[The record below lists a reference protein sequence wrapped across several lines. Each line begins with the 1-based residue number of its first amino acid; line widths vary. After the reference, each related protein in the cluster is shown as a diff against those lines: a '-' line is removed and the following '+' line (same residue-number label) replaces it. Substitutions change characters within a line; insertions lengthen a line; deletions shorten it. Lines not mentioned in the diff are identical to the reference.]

1 MQSTNQKK
9 IAVWQP
15 YFMGGGAEAVALWT
29 LEALVEQ
36 YEVVLHTLV
45 ETDIVRLNSM
55 YGTNLS
61 AQKLNVKTVFP
72 ASLTRIISFAIA
84 NFSIFRIA
92 FIHLSL
98 RHFKSVSSEY
108 DGVASVYNAADL
120 GRRGIQYLHWVN
132 VNEKQPEK
140 ASLFLKLLM
149 RWSKFSH
156 DQLKDNIS
164 IANSTYT
171 ADRVFA
177 TYGIKASVIH
187 PPVVSEIEQRSWQQK
202 ENAFLCSGRV
212 VEPKQTHRVIKIL
225 QAVRQQGFDIS
236 LYITGG
242 GGGTYRWGYQRKIQ
256 QLAEKNS
263 DWIQFYQDLPYQ
275 DYLEIV
281 ARCRYGIHYK
291 PEPFGISVAE
301 MVKAGMIPFVRSKGG
316 QIEIVGSDNQSI
328 LFAREADA
336 VKKIIAVLSN
346 PEEQGRLLQCLS
358 AQKSLF
364 STERFASEIK
374 SSFNHYL
381 AEDLQ
386 NV

>member
-1 MQSTNQKK
+1 MESSNQKR

-29 LEALVEQ
+29 LEALAEQ
-36 YEVVLHTLV
+36 YEVTLHTLV
-45 ETDIVRLNSM
+45 KTDILRLNTM

-61 AQKLNVKTVFP
+61 TKKINIRTVFP
-72 ASLTRIISFAIA
+72 ASLTRIIFFAIA
-84 NFSIFRIA
+84 NFSTLRIA
-92 FIHLSL
+92 LIHLSL
-98 RHFKSVSSEY
+98 RHFKSMNGEY

-120 GRRGIQYLHWVN
+120 GRRSIQYLHWVN

-149 RWSKFSH
+149 YWSNFSH
-156 DQLKDNIS
+156 EQLKKNIS
-164 IANSTYT
+164 IANSKYT
-171 ADRVFA
+171 ANRVLT
-177 TYGIKASVIH
+177 TYGISAEVIY
-187 PPVVSEIEQRSWQQK
+187 PPVVSEIKQRPWHQK

-225 QAVRQQGFDIS
+225 QAVRQQGFDVN

-242 GGGTYRWGYQRKIQ
+242 GGGTYRWGYQHKIR

-301 MVKAGMIPFVRSKGG
+301 MVKAGIIPFVRLKGG
-316 QIEIVGSDNQSI
+316 QIEIVGSDNQAI
-328 LFAREADA
+328 LFDREADA
-336 VKKIIAVLSN
+336 VQKIIAVLKN
-346 PEEQGRLLQCLS
+346 PEEQDRLHKRLLL
-358 AQKSLF
+358 QKFLF
-364 STERFASEIK
+364 STERFVSEVK
-374 SSFNHYL
+374 ASFNHYL
-381 AEDLQ
+381 AEELQ